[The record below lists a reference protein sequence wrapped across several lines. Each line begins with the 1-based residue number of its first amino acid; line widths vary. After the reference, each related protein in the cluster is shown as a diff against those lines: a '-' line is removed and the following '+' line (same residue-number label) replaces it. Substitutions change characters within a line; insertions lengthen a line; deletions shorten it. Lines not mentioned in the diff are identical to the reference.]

1 MDVKSGSSYPLSV
14 ALGEMVGTM
23 FFSMIVNLAR
33 DPYTIGLGHAVCI
46 LMTYEISGGHLNP
59 AVSIGV
65 YIKSRKFYGNFL
77 FLLFT
82 MLAQLIGALIGLAF
96 AFLLRVQQTIEDTDI
111 VYMTPDLNSFS
122 PPILISTDGKPS
134 YG

>member
-77 FLLFT
+77 FLP
-82 MLAQLIGALIGLAF
+82 GH
-96 AFLLRVQQTIEDTDI
+96 
-111 VYMTPDLNSFS
+111 
-122 PPILISTDGKPS
+122 PITRQG
-134 YG
+134 